1 MNYTA
6 LWRQLTSVYDER
18 EAQAV
23 ARYVLEEKYGMTT
36 TDIYCGREMPDDNET
51 AGTVQRLMNREPV
64 QYVVGWEYFCG
75 HKFAVRHGVLIPR
88 PETEELVGRIIADSS
103 LFKSITDNHRSP
115 AILDIGTG
123 SGCIAI
129 SLALGID
136 NADVTAWD
144 ISQDALN
151 IASSNARY
159 LGAKV
164 SFMQQDALNAP
175 DACGRWD
182 IIVSNPP
189 YICNKERAGMDGNVL
204 NHEPHTALFVPDDNP
219 LLFYRAITRY
229 ALHALKPGGKLYFE
243 INPLYADDMIRMANE
258 EGFNHAEVIDDSFGK
273 QRFIIIY

>member
-23 ARYVLEEKYGMTT
+23 ARYVLEEKYGMTA

-51 AGTVQRLMNREPV
+51 AETVQRLMNREPV

-75 HKFAVRHGVLIPR
+75 HKFAVRPGVLIPR
-88 PETEELVGRIIADSS
+88 PETEELVERIIAD
-103 LFKSITDNHRSP
+103 NHHSQV
-115 AILDIGTG
+115 ILDIGTG

-129 SLALGID
+129 SLALGIKR
-136 NADVTAWD
+136 AEVTAWD
-144 ISQDALN
+144 ISSEALN
-151 IASSNARY
+151 IAEDNTR
-159 LGAKV
+159 LLEAKV
-164 SFMQQDALNAP
+164 HFMQQDTLSPPADTAK
-175 DACGRWD
+175 WD

-189 YICNKERAGMDGNVL
+189 YICAKERTAMAPNVL
-204 NHEPHTALFVPDDNP
+204 DHEPHTALFVPDDNP

-258 EGFNHAEVIDDSFGK
+258 EGFNHAEVIEDSFGK

>member
-23 ARYVLEEKYGMTT
+23 ARYVLEEKYGMTA

-51 AGTVQRLMNREPV
+51 AETVQRLMNREPV

-75 HKFAVRHGVLIPR
+75 HKFAVRPGVLIPR

-103 LFKSITDNHRSP
+103 LFKSATDSHHSP
-115 AILDIGTG
+115 AILDIGMG

-159 LGAKV
+159 LEANV
-164 SFMQQDALNAP
+164 HFMQQDTLSPPADTAK
-175 DACGRWD
+175 WD

-189 YICNKERAGMDGNVL
+189 YICAKERAAMAPNVL
-204 NHEPHTALFVPDDNP
+204 DHEPHTALFVPDDNP

-258 EGFNHAEVIDDSFGK
+258 EGFNHAEVIEDSFGK

>member
-6 LWRQLTSVYDER
+6 LWRKLTSVYDER

-23 ARYVLEEKYGMTT
+23 ARFVLEEKYGMTA

-51 AGTVQRLMNREPV
+51 AETVQRLMNREPV

-75 HKFAVRHGVLIPR
+75 HKFAVRSGVLIPR

-103 LFKSITDNHRSP
+103 LFKSATDSHHSL

-175 DACGRWD
+175 DACDRWD

-243 INPLYADDMIRMANE
+243 INPLYADDMIRMAND
-258 EGFNHAEVIDDSFGK
+258 EGFNHAEVINDSFGK

>member
-23 ARYVLEEKYGMTT
+23 ARYVLEEKYGMTA

-51 AGTVQRLMNREPV
+51 AETVQRLMNREPV

-75 HKFAVRHGVLIPR
+75 HKFAVRPGVLIPR

-103 LFKSITDNHRSP
+103 LFKCITDNHRSP

-175 DACGRWD
+175 DACGHWD

-243 INPLYADDMIRMANE
+243 INPLYANNMIRMANE
-258 EGFNHAEVIDDSFGK
+258 EGFNHAEVIEDSFGK

>member
-23 ARYVLEEKYGMTT
+23 ARYVLEEKYGMTA
-36 TDIYCGREMPDDNET
+36 TDIYCGREVPDDNET

-103 LFKSITDNHRSP
+103 LFKSVTDNHRSP

-151 IASSNARY
+151 IAGSNARY
-159 LGAKV
+159 LEAKV
-164 SFMQQDALNAP
+164 HFMQQDTLSPPADTAK
-175 DACGRWD
+175 WD

-189 YICNKERAGMDGNVL
+189 YICAKERAAMAPNVL
-204 NHEPHTALFVPDDNP
+204 DHEPHTALFVPDDNP

-258 EGFNHAEVIDDSFGK
+258 EGFNHAEVIEDSFGK

>member
-23 ARYVLEEKYGMTT
+23 ARYVLEEKYGMTA
-36 TDIYCGREMPDDNET
+36 TDIYCGREVPDDNET
-51 AGTVQRLMNREPV
+51 AGIVQRLMNREPV

-75 HKFAVRHGVLIPR
+75 HKFAVRPGVLIPR
-88 PETEELVGRIIADSS
+88 PETEELVERIIAD
-103 LFKSITDNHRSP
+103 NHHSQ

-129 SLALGID
+129 SLALGIKR
-136 NADVTAWD
+136 AEVTAWD
-144 ISQDALN
+144 ISSEALN
-151 IASSNARY
+151 IAEDNTR
-159 LGAKV
+159 LLEAKV
-164 SFMQQDALNAP
+164 HFMQQDTLSPPADTAK
-175 DACGRWD
+175 WD

-189 YICNKERAGMDGNVL
+189 YICAKERAAMAPNVL
-204 NHEPHTALFVPDDNP
+204 DHEPHTALFVPDDNP

-258 EGFNHAEVIDDSFGK
+258 EGFNHAEVIEDSFGK

>member
-23 ARYVLEEKYGMTT
+23 ARYVLEEKYGMTA

-51 AGTVQRLMNREPV
+51 AETVQRLMNREPV

-189 YICNKERAGMDGNVL
+189 YICNKECAGMDGNVL

-229 ALHALKPGGKLYFE
+229 ARKALKPGGTLYFE
-243 INPLYADDMIRMANE
+243 INPLYANNMIRMANE
-258 EGFNHAEVIDDSFGK
+258 EGFNHAEVIEDSFGK

>member
-23 ARYVLEEKYGMTT
+23 ARYVLEEKYGMTA
-36 TDIYCGREMPDDNET
+36 TDIYCGREVPDDNET

-75 HKFAVRHGVLIPR
+75 HKFAVRPGVLIPR
-88 PETEELVGRIIADSS
+88 PETEELVERIIAD
-103 LFKSITDNHRSP
+103 NHHSQV
-115 AILDIGTG
+115 ILDIGTG

-151 IASSNARY
+151 IAGSNARH

-164 SFMQQDALNAP
+164 GFMQQDVLNAP
-175 DACGRWD
+175 DDAGKWD
-182 IIVSNPP
+182 VIVSNPP
-189 YICNKERAGMDGNVL
+189 YICAKERAAMAPNVL
-204 NHEPHTALFVPDDNP
+204 DHEPHTALFVPDDNP

-258 EGFNHAEVIDDSFGK
+258 EGFNHAEVIEDSFGK

>member
-6 LWRQLTSVYDER
+6 LWRQLTSVYDVR

-23 ARYVLEEKYGMTT
+23 ARYVLEEKYGMTA

-51 AGTVQRLMNREPV
+51 AETVQRLMNREPV

-189 YICNKERAGMDGNVL
+189 YICNKERAEMDGNVL
-204 NHEPHTALFVPDDNP
+204 DHEPHTALFVPDDNP

-243 INPLYADDMIRMANE
+243 INPLYADDMIRMAND

>member
-23 ARYVLEEKYGMTT
+23 ARFVLEEKYGMTV

-103 LFKSITDNHRSP
+103 LFKSATDSHRSP

-175 DACGRWD
+175 DACDRWD

-243 INPLYADDMIRMANE
+243 INPLYADDMIRMAND